1 MNSATPA
8 TVFVVDD
15 DADVRAAMQRLLK
28 TVGLHTEAFASAK
41 DFLQRNLPQ
50 GPSCLILDIR
60 LPGMSGLDVQ
70 QKLVEAGTRIPI
82 IFITAHADVPLA
94 VRAMKSGAV
103 EFLTKPFR
111 GQDLVDA
118 VQQALARD
126 EATSQERSDVA
137 ALQERYGTPLT
148 ARERE
153 VMGLIV
159 SGMHTKKVG
168 STLGM
173 SEITVAV
180 HRGRII
186 RKMPAGS
193 PAELGRMAERLKL
206 TPTKYA

>member
-1 MNSATPA
+1 MNSPTPG

-15 DADVRAAMQRLLK
+15 DEDVRAAMQRLLK
-28 TVGLHTEAFASAK
+28 TVGLHAEAFASAK
-41 DFLQRNLPQ
+41 DFLERHLPQ

-70 QKLVEAGTRIPI
+70 KRLVEAGTKIPV

-94 VRAMKSGAV
+94 VTAMKSGAV

-126 EATSQERSDVA
+126 ESTSQERSDVV
-137 ALQERYGTPLT
+137 ALQERYSTLT

-153 VMGLIV
+153 VMGLIA
-159 SGMHTKKVG
+159 SGIHTKKVG
-168 STLGM
+168 AVLRM

-180 HRGRII
+180 HRGRVM
-186 RKMPAGS
+186 RKMRAGS
-193 PAELGRMAERLKL
+193 PAELGRMAEKLKL
-206 TPTKYA
+206 PQAKYV

>member
-1 MNSATPA
+1 MNSSIPA

-15 DADVRAAMQRLLK
+15 DADVRGAMQRVLK
-28 TVGLHTEAFASAK
+28 TVGLHTEAFADAK
-41 DFLQRNLPQ
+41 DLLERNLPN

-70 QKLVEAGTRIPI
+70 QKLIDAGTRMPV

-111 GQDLVDA
+111 NQDLVDA

-126 EATSQERSDVA
+126 EAASRERSDIAV
-137 ALQERYGTPLT
+137 LQERFGRLT

-168 STLGM
+168 SLLGM
-173 SEITVAV
+173 SEVTVAV
-180 HRGRII
+180 HRGRLM
-186 RKMPAGS
+186 RKMHATS
-193 PAELGRMAERLKL
+193 LAELGRMAEKLKL
-206 TPTKYA
+206 PQAEYV

>member
-1 MNSATPA
+1 MKSPTPA

-15 DADVRAAMQRLLK
+15 DEDVRAAMQRLLR
-28 TVGLHTEAFASAK
+28 TVGLHAEAFASAK
-41 DFLQRNLPQ
+41 DFLERHLPQ

-70 QKLVEAGTRIPI
+70 KRLVETGTKIPV

-94 VRAMKSGAV
+94 VTAMKSGAV

-126 EATSQERSDVA
+126 ESTSQERSDVV
-137 ALQERYGTPLT
+137 ALQERHSTLT

-153 VMGLIV
+153 VMGLIA

-168 STLGM
+168 AVLRM

-180 HRGRII
+180 HRGRIM
-186 RKMPAGS
+186 RKMHAGS
-193 PAELGRMAERLKL
+193 PAELGRMAEKLKL
-206 TPTKYA
+206 PPAK

>member
-1 MNSATPA
+1 MNSPTPA

-15 DADVRAAMQRLLK
+15 DEDVRAAMQRLLK
-28 TVGLHTEAFASAK
+28 TVGLHAEAFETAK
-41 DFLQRNLPQ
+41 EFLERHLPQ

-70 QKLVEAGTRIPI
+70 KRLVEAGTKIPV

-94 VRAMKSGAV
+94 VTAMKSGAV

-126 EATSQERSDVA
+126 ESTSQDRSDVV
-137 ALQERYGTPLT
+137 ALQERYSTLT

-153 VMGLIV
+153 VMGLIA

-168 STLGM
+168 AVLRM

-180 HRGRII
+180 HRGRIM
-186 RKMPAGS
+186 RKMHAGS
-193 PAELGRMAERLKL
+193 PAELGRMAEKLKL
-206 TPTKYA
+206 P

>member
-1 MNSATPA
+1 MNSPTSA
-8 TVFVVDD
+8 TVFVIDD
-15 DADVRAAMQRLLK
+15 DQEVRDAMQRLLK
-28 TVGLHTEAFASAK
+28 TVGLRSQVFATSK
-41 DFLQRNLPQ
+41 DFFERGLPQ

-60 LPGMSGLDVQ
+60 LPGMSGLEVQ
-70 QKLVEAGTRIPI
+70 QRLAEAGARIPV

-118 VQQALARD
+118 VQEALARD
-126 EATSQERSDVA
+126 EATSQEHSDVA
-137 ALQERYGTPLT
+137 ALQVRYNTLT

-153 VMGLIV
+153 VIGLIA

-168 STLGM
+168 AVLSM

-180 HRGRII
+180 HRGRAM
-186 RKMPAGS
+186 RKMRAGS
-193 PAELGRMAERLKL
+193 PAELGRMAEKLKL
-206 TPTKYA
+206 PQAK

>member
-1 MNSATPA
+1 MNPSISP

-15 DADVRAAMQRLLK
+15 DADVRGAMQRVLK
-28 TVGLHTEAFASAK
+28 TVGLQAETFATAN
-41 DFLQRNLPQ
+41 DFLQRNLPK

-70 QKLVEAGTRIPI
+70 QKLLEAGARIPV

-94 VRAMKSGAV
+94 VKAMKSGAV

-111 GQDLVDA
+111 NQDLVDA

-126 EATSQERSDVA
+126 EAASQERSDIAV
-137 ALQERYGTPLT
+137 LQERFNRLT

-159 SGMHTKKVG
+159 SGVHTKKVG
-168 STLGM
+168 SLLGM
-173 SEITVAV
+173 SEVTVAV
-180 HRGRII
+180 HRGHLM
-186 RKMPAGS
+186 RKMNAS
-193 PAELGRMAERLKL
+193 SLAELGRIAEKLKL
-206 TPTKYA
+206 PQAEYV